1 MRRSAIGAFLALAL
15 VCVTVPSALAAAGAV
30 TLSASA
36 STIDVGESVRLSG
49 EISPP
54 AGGQAIDIVDVT
66 GYPTGTVYPALRRLE
81 RDGYVRSR
89 WEDDRSARRDGRPA
103 RRYYELTASGVKAL
117 EAAVDTLNQLNAV
130 RLRVT
135 HAR

>member
-1 MRRSAIGAFLALAL
+1 MRMTLATTLVMQAIGAGHRHGF
-15 VCVTVPSALAAAGAV
+15 
-30 TLSASA
+30 
-36 STIDVGESVRLSG
+36 
-49 EISPP
+49 
-54 AGGQAIDIVDVT
+54 DIVDVT

-117 EAAVDTLNQLNAV
+117 EAAVETLNQLNAV
-130 RLRVT
+130 RLRVK

>member
-1 MRRSAIGAFLALAL
+1 MTLATTLVMQAIGAGHRHGF
-15 VCVTVPSALAAAGAV
+15 
-30 TLSASA
+30 
-36 STIDVGESVRLSG
+36 
-49 EISPP
+49 
-54 AGGQAIDIVDVT
+54 DIVEVT

-103 RRYYELTASGVKAL
+103 RRYYELTAAGVKAL

-130 RLRVT
+130 RLRVK
-135 HAR
+135 HVR

>member
-1 MRRSAIGAFLALAL
+1 MRMTLATTLVMQAIGAGHRHGF
-15 VCVTVPSALAAAGAV
+15 
-30 TLSASA
+30 
-36 STIDVGESVRLSG
+36 
-49 EISPP
+49 
-54 AGGQAIDIVDVT
+54 DIVDVT

-117 EAAVDTLNQLNAV
+117 EAAVDTLNHLNAV
-130 RLRVT
+130 RLRVK